1 MLRTIRARLK
11 FGSFETEESKIRENK
26 IQINGWNTF
35 VKSWYLAFLV
45 WLSGLI
51 SSVINIA
58 YYGNYFDFGLDNEVS
73 MLGNTFINIF
83 YQVRPFFCLLLIFH
97 FVFINLITPY
107 FVLRK
112 VKKRDIEFD
121 LKDFIF
127 SLRLKETKLNKFL
140 ENRNFEILK
149 RRILDLVLISVVL
162 ALLFSKPF
170 IAYVFFMICIGGF
183 LIFIIFDVGKSI
195 SESIRK
201 TYKAKGFRG
210 VEYRIYSVSRN
221 IFLFIG
227 FCLYCVGLLP
237 PLATSIINFI
247 LLGMLCFPAIYFIFL
262 GISQFFKK

>member
-1 MLRTIRARLK
+1 MLITIRARLK
-11 FGSFETEESKIRENK
+11 FGSFETEESKIHENK

-45 WLSGLI
+45 WLSGII
-51 SSVINIA
+51 SSIINIA

-73 MLGNTFINIF
+73 ILGNTFTNIF
-83 YQVRPFFCLLLIFH
+83 YQVKPFFCLLLIFH
-97 FVFINLITPY
+97 FVSTNLIIPY
-107 FVLRK
+107 FILREI
-112 VKKRDIEFD
+112 KKRDIEFD

-140 ENRNFEILK
+140 ENRKIRISK
-149 RRILDLVLISVVL
+149 KRILDLVFISVVL
-162 ALLFSKPF
+162 TLFFSKPF
-170 IAYVFFMICIGGF
+170 IAYIFFMILIGGF
-183 LIFIIFDVGKSI
+183 LIFAIFDIGKSI

-201 TYKAKGFRG
+201 TYKIKGLRG
-210 VEYRIYSVSRN
+210 VEYGIYSVSRN

-247 LLGMLCFPAIYFIFL
+247 LLGIIFFTAICFIFL